1 MTNRNHKIFYS
12 IFSLVVA
19 ITAWVFIVYN
29 YDPMTTVRYKDIPV
43 EFEGESTLAGRGYAV
58 SEASCDK
65 ISVSLRQRRVNTN
78 RISADDISVVADVS
92 NAVIGENSIVL
103 KINGPDGTSV
113 TDSEV
118 GSIVVEIE
126 DADSRDMPVY
136 VEYSDAEYD
145 EAEPVASDMTATT
158 ARVVAA
164 ESVIDK
170 VEKVSAKLSYND
182 VSAKSR
188 SFTTFLTALD
198 SEGETVPH
206 VQMYPGS
213 VTYRAT
219 AGTVKEVSLKVDAVS
234 KNDSSYKRTYTAP
247 ETVLIKGPP
256 DMIEYLNQVK
266 TQKINLN
273 SYYEDTE
280 IDAEYVLPEGVVL
293 ANEQKPQ
300 TIRIKVKKI
309 KNDD

>member
-12 IFSLVVA
+12 IFSLLVA
-19 ITAWVFIVYN
+19 ITAWIFVVYN
-29 YDPMTTVRYKDIPV
+29 YDPMTTVTYRDIPI

-58 SEASCDK
+58 SDASFDK

-78 RISADDISVVADVS
+78 RISAEDISVVADVS
-92 NAVIGENSIVL
+92 NAVIGENGINL
-103 KINGPDGTSV
+103 KISGPEGTSV

-118 GSIVVEIE
+118 RSIVVEIE
-126 DADSRDMPVY
+126 DADSKDLPILF
-136 VEYSDAEYD
+136 EYNDAENDAD
-145 EAEPVASDMTATT
+145 EPIAADMTAST

-170 VEKVSAKLSYND
+170 VEKVSAQLSNND
-182 VSAKSR
+182 VSTKSR

-198 SEGETVPH
+198 SEGEAVPH
-206 VQMYPGS
+206 VQLYPSS

-219 AGTVKEVSLKVDAVS
+219 AGTVKEVTLNVNAVS
-234 KNDSSYKRTYTAP
+234 KGDSSYKRTYSAP
-247 ETVLIKGPP
+247 ETVIVKGPP
-256 DMIEYLNQVK
+256 EMIEYLAQIK

-280 IDAEYVLPEGVVL
+280 IEVPYILPEGVVL

-300 TIRIKVKKI
+300 TIMIKVKKI
-309 KNDD
+309 KD